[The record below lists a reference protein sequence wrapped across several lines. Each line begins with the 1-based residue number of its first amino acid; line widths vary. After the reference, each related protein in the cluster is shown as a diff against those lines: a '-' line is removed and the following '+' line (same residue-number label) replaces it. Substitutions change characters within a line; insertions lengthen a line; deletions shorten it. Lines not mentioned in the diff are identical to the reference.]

1 MNKDGALDLIREV
14 KETLDLLKQPEDI
27 KPVKIKSMLE
37 HLRSALEY
45 VTNDVY
51 NELTPSSARIRN
63 DKIYFPYNQKYNIDR
78 FFQKKLQLFNYSE
91 NNIYKLFN
99 SIQDYSTD
107 TNELVMMCN
116 LTNEAKHLKPIAL
129 DKEEKVSSVKISVDG
144 LGLVSTDLNSNITFQ
159 NCTVNG
165 KKLQD
170 FTYSDGQLKTT
181 GIGIPVNLTIT
192 KDKKIKF
199 HGVEYE
205 VVPFIERCLNKI
217 EKFVLAVYEEL
228 EKTN

>member
-63 DKIYFPYNQKYNIDR
+63 DKIYFPYNQKYNIDH